1 MTSRSKSGLTKSK
14 LTGLIPSILAAGF
27 TAGSFDLLAAS
38 VIYTATP
45 YQVMKSISGGW
56 YGKGPKGM
64 PEAIVGAASHY
75 AILTAAAAIYALAAL
90 KLPVLWRRP
99 LLIGSLFGA
108 GIFCFMH
115 FVVLPLTPLGFHM
128 KPTPLLALD
137 FLANVL
143 MSGAAIALILSA
155 GMRMLEEAR

>member
-1 MTSRSKSGLTKSK
+1 MTTGSNSGLSSLIKSV
-14 LTGLIPSILAAGF
+14 LAAGF

-38 VIYTATP
+38 VIYSATP

-56 YGKGPKGM
+56 YGKGPKGVN
-64 PEAIVGAASHY
+64 EALVGAASHY
-75 AILTAAAAIYALAAL
+75 VILTVAAAVYAFAAL
-90 KLPVLWRRP
+90 RMPVLWRRP
-99 LLIGSLFGA
+99 FLMGSLFGA

-128 KPTPLLALD
+128 KITPLLGLD

-143 MSGAAIALILSA
+143 MSGAAIALIVSV
-155 GMRMLEEAR
+155 GVRTFRGEH